1 MRGSERVAES
11 KTDGCACKAA
21 RATATGVG
29 ARNGFAQVQ
38 SRSEPS
44 AEAFTRR
51 MPRARSVNWRRE
63 MKIEVLYFPGCPN
76 YLPAVERIEKVLAS
90 ESLRVEVRSIAVS
103 SDAEARERMVP
114 GSPTIRVDGED
125 VEPDQTV
132 TPALKCRVYAGLSG
146 VPSEEMLRL
155 ALSRAK
161 GKG

>member
-1 MRGSERVAES
+1 
-11 KTDGCACKAA
+11 
-21 RATATGVG
+21 
-29 ARNGFAQVQ
+29 
-38 SRSEPS
+38 
-44 AEAFTRR
+44 
-51 MPRARSVNWRRE
+51 

-103 SDAEARERMVP
+103 SDAETREWMFP

-132 TPALKCRVYAGLSG
+132 TPALKCRLYAGLSG